1 MPISKNNK
9 TILIAGAT
17 GYIGSHVV
25 KKLTRLRYKTICL
38 TRDKKLKENK
48 SLEVFNVDLTNALE
62 MKEIVNT
69 LPKIDVIIS
78 CIGSYTGGIKDS
90 WNVEYNANKNLL
102 DLGLY
107 FSINQFILLSAIC
120 VQKPKL
126 EFQWAKIAFEKLLI
140 NSGITYSIVRPTA
153 FFKSLSGQLKNV
165 KLGKKFIYFD
175 NGVNTSC
182 KPISENDLAQYIC
195 KCILSKDKLNK
206 ILPIGGPGPA
216 LTPLQT
222 GNLLFNLVGQT
233 PNFKRVPSKLFTI
246 LAICLIPLAF
256 FSKRIADAQQFLRI
270 ANYYATESMLVYNHE
285 TSSYDETLTPE
296 FGTDTLENHFKKLL
310 AADHEINELGAHKL
324 F

>member
-1 MPISKNNK
+1 MPISKHNK

-25 KKLTRLRYKTICL
+25 KKLIRLRYKTICL
-38 TRDKKLKENK
+38 TREEKLEENK
-48 SLEVFNVDLTNALE
+48 SLEVFKVDLTNALE

-78 CIGSYTGGIKDS
+78 CIGSHTGGIKDS
-90 WNVEYNANKNLL
+90 WDVEYEANKNLL
-102 DLGLY
+102 DLGLH

-140 NSGITYSIVRPTA
+140 NSGTAYSIVRPTA

-165 KLGKKFIYFD
+165 KSGKKFIYFD
-175 NGVNTSC
+175 NGANTSC

-195 KCILSKDKLNK
+195 ECISSKDKLNK

-222 GNLLFNLVGQT
+222 GNLLFDLVGQT

-246 LAICLIPLAF
+246 LAICLIPLTF
-256 FSKRIADAQQFLRI
+256 FSKKIADTQQFLKI

-296 FGTDTLENHFKKLL
+296 FGTDTLESHFKKLL
-310 AADHEINELGAHKL
+310 ATDHEIDELGAHKL

>member
-25 KKLTRLRYKTICL
+25 KKLIRLRYKTICL
-38 TRDKKLKENK
+38 AREKKLKENI
-48 SLEVFNVDLTNALE
+48 SLEVFKVDLTNTVE

-78 CIGSYTGGIKDS
+78 CIGSHTGGIKDS
-90 WNVEYNANKNLL
+90 WDVEYTANKNLL
-102 DLGLY
+102 DLGLH
-107 FSINQFILLSAIC
+107 FSIKQFILLSAIC

-140 NSGITYSIVRPTA
+140 NSGTAYSIVRPTA

-165 KLGKKFIYFD
+165 KAGKKFIYFD

-195 KCILSKDKLNK
+195 ECISSKDKL
-206 ILPIGGPGPA
+206 I
-216 LTPLQT
+216 
-222 GNLLFNLVGQT
+222 
-233 PNFKRVPSKLFTI
+233 
-246 LAICLIPLAF
+246 
-256 FSKRIADAQQFLRI
+256 
-270 ANYYATESMLVYNHE
+270 
-285 TSSYDETLTPE
+285 
-296 FGTDTLENHFKKLL
+296 
-310 AADHEINELGAHKL
+310 
-324 F
+324 